1 MRRASMCVVLLLL
14 CYSAVAELQ
23 KQKVTVQGKLVRM
36 MAIGGE
42 STGWAIQL
50 DPDDRPVVL
59 RLVLDESEILHGPS
73 QAGSNVLNSVISVLS

>member
-14 CYSAVAELQ
+14 CYSAVAEPQ
-23 KQKVTVQGKLVRM
+23 KQKVTVQGKLVRA

-50 DPDDRPVVL
+50 DPDVTL
-59 RLVLDESEILHGPS
+59 
-73 QAGSNVLNSVISVLS
+73 